1 MLAFAACKKEL
12 PLVAGH
18 LMALQQCVTQR
29 HRVLRRVQVRR
40 LASACLARLFAVG
53 DMLPLFARVAAFQ
66 AFLSS
71 REALARAV
79 PAPVRAGVLQAGAAP
94 LGGCFETPCT
104 LTGSR

>member
-1 MLAFAACKKEL
+1 M
-12 PLVAGH
+12 
-18 LMALQQCVTQR
+18 
-29 HRVLRRVQVRR
+29 RR

-79 PAPVRAGVLQAGAAP
+79 PAPVRAGVLQAGAAH
-94 LGGCFETPCT
+94 LISLSRTSCT
-104 LTGSR
+104 TDR

>member
-1 MLAFAACKKEL
+1 MNK
-12 PLVAGH
+12 
-18 LMALQQCVTQR
+18 R
-29 HRVLRRVQVRR
+29 HQVSCRVQVRR

-79 PAPVRAGVLQAGAAP
+79 PAPVRAGVLQAGAAH
-94 LGGCFETPCT
+94 LVGCCAASCNTDW
-104 LTGSR
+104 